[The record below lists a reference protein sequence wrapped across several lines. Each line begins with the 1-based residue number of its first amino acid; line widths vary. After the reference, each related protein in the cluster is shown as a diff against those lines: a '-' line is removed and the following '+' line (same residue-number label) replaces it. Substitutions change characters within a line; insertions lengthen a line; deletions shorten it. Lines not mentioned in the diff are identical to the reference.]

1 MVSEFQEFHNLFES
15 KRIDPLV
22 YILPTF
28 GTLGNLCTCAL
39 AQIGKNSLLS
49 PEYNNIDVLHER
61 HVLKKTTKQCDLLE
75 QFYKN
80 ISCFIGALKLIS
92 KI

>member
-39 AQIGKNSLLS
+39 AQIGKNSVLS
-49 PEYNNIDVLHER
+49 PEYNNIDILHER
-61 HVLKKTTKQCDLLE
+61 HVLKKKQNNETFWSNFTKVFLASLV
-75 QFYKN
+75 
-80 ISCFIGALKLIS
+80 L
-92 KI
+92 